1 MKDRRMKRYLMVFIV
16 MFVAGVV
23 HAQDPV
29 SAQKGVT
36 YGSGTNK
43 EGDLVSSDLLPSRI
57 QQDKYVGKITGKVVE
72 VCQEKGCWMK
82 LQKSDG
88 AHLMVKF
95 KDYKFFMPKDI
106 LGKEVVLEGQAVVK
120 QVSVEQLKHYAKD
133 AGKTEEEIEKI
144 KESKREIQ
152 FIAAGVLVL

>member
-1 MKDRRMKRYLMVFIV
+1 MKRYLMVFIV

-72 VCQEKGCWMK
+72 VCQEKGFE
-82 LQKSDG
+82 
-88 AHLMVKF
+88 KF
-95 KDYKFFMPKDI
+95 
-106 LGKEVVLEGQAVVK
+106 VLRAQ
-120 QVSVEQLKHYAKD
+120 YD
-133 AGKTEEEIEKI
+133 
-144 KESKREIQ
+144 ESH
-152 FIAAGVLVL
+152 

>member
-1 MKDRRMKRYLMVFIV
+1 MKRYLIVFAAV
-16 MFVAGVV
+16 MIAGVAG
-23 HAQDPV
+23 AQDPV

-36 YGSGTNK
+36 YGAGTSA
-43 EGDLVSSDLLPSRI
+43 EGALLSADVLPSRL
-57 QQDKYVGKITGKVVE
+57 QKDKYAGKVTGKVVE

-88 AHLMVKF
+88 EPLMVKF

-106 LGKEVVLEGQAVVK
+106 IGKEVVLEGQAVVK
-120 QVSVEQLKHYAKD
+120 EVPVKQLKHYAKD
-133 AGKTEEEIEKI
+133 AGKSQEEIDKI
-144 KESKREIQ
+144 KESKREVQ

>member
-1 MKDRRMKRYLMVFIV
+1 MKRYLMVFIV
-16 MFVAGVV
+16 VFVAGVV

-144 KESKREIQ
+144 KESKREVQ

>member
-1 MKDRRMKRYLMVFIV
+1 MKRYLMVFTAILL
-16 MFVAGVV
+16 AGFA

-36 YGSGTNK
+36 YGAGTSS
-43 EGDLVSSDLLPSRI
+43 EGALVSADLLPSRI
-57 QQDKYVGKITGKVVE
+57 QKDKYAGKITGKVVE
-72 VCQEKGCWMK
+72 VCLEKGCWMK
-82 LQKSDG
+82 LQKTDG
-88 AHLMVKF
+88 EHLMVKF

-106 LGKEVVLEGQAVVK
+106 VGKNVVLEGQAVVK
-120 QVSVEQLKHYAKD
+120 EVPVNQLKHYAKD
-133 AGKTEEEIEKI
+133 AGKSEEDIEKI

>member
-1 MKDRRMKRYLMVFIV
+1 MKRYLIVFAAV
-16 MFVAGVV
+16 MIAGVAS
-23 HAQDPV
+23 AQDPV

-36 YGSGTNK
+36 YGAGTSA
-43 EGDLVSSDLLPSRI
+43 EGALLSADVLPSRL
-57 QQDKYVGKITGKVVE
+57 QKDKYAGKVTGKVVE

-88 AHLMVKF
+88 EPLMVKF

-106 LGKEVVLEGQAVVK
+106 IGKEVVLEGQAVVK
-120 QVSVEQLKHYAKD
+120 EVPVKQLKHYAKD
-133 AGKTEEEIEKI
+133 AGKSQEEIDKI
-144 KESKREIQ
+144 KESKREVQ